1 MQRPPTMEDVAR
13 RAGVSRA
20 LVSLVMRDSPKVS
33 TERRTAVLA
42 AAADLGYRPN
52 ILARNLASHRTRTV
66 GIMVNDLHNPYFAD
80 VIEGIEQVGSHRGY
94 RTIINSGWRRDE
106 GEEAAIETLL
116 EFRTDGLVLAGPRL
130 DERHII
136 GAANDVPVVA
146 VGRAVDH
153 PSVDTVNN
161 DERVGARLVVE
172 HLVGLGHE
180 RIVHVDGGGGAG
192 AAARRMG
199 YERAM
204 RDFGLDRHIR
214 VFPGDFTEASG
225 VQAASAI
232 LATGDTPSAV
242 FAANDLVAAGVL
254 ATFELHEIRVP
265 HDVSVVGYDNTGLAA
280 MQHMSLSTINQPRYE
295 MGRIAMGALLE
306 RLEGTRTE
314 PRHQVLAPTLMARS
328 TSGPAS

>member
-232 LATGDTPSAV
+232 LARTW
-242 FAANDLVAAGVL
+242 AG
-254 ATFELHEIRVP
+254 
-265 HDVSVVGYDNTGLAA
+265 
-280 MQHMSLSTINQPRYE
+280 
-295 MGRIAMGALLE
+295 
-306 RLEGTRTE
+306 
-314 PRHQVLAPTLMARS
+314 
-328 TSGPAS
+328 